1 LRGLVQLLRLVKDQK
16 VAVLTASAVAG
27 SRQKLDARTAFQH
40 DLFAPERRFDLGNIP
55 PKLRVL
61 EKIAHFFKRLR
72 RGLLQMRRVDHRL
85 VKHQHTGF
93 RAPLYQKRFAV
104 LPGHAAACCGGCPFA
119 GRCAAEPIIHDVALP
134 WVEHRAADAQQLH
147 RVHAVACCILRR
159 DSFGR
164 LLASHRLRGS

>member
-1 LRGLVQLLRLVKDQK
+1 MRSLVQLLRLVKDQK

-27 SRQKLDARTAFQH
+27 ACQKLDACTAFQH
-40 DLFAPERRFDLGNIP
+40 DLFAPERRFELGNIP

-72 RGLLQMRRVDHRL
+72 RSLLEVRRVDHGF
-85 VKHQHTGF
+85 VEHQHTGF

-104 LPGHAAACCGGCPFA
+104 LARHAAACCGGCPFA
-119 GRCAAEPIIHDVALP
+119 GRCAAQPVIHDVALP
-134 WVEHRAADAQQLH
+134 WVEHRATDTQQLH
-147 RVHAVACCILRR
+147 RVHAVARCILRR